1 MHNIPD
7 HCTLLGIFL
16 ESYLFREIVT
26 FELKSFTL
34 CIAVSF
40 NDSPTNHGIGD
51 RHVTVVYSLN
61 FGSRVFFWKIKWV
74 YNYGDAIITNLR
86 KRKKKAIITHEL
98 K

>member
-61 FGSRVFFWKIKWV
+61 FGSRVFFWKMKYTHLFFYYFKYEMGLQLWRC
-74 YNYGDAIITNLR
+74 NYY
-86 KRKKKAIITHEL
+86 
-98 K
+98 